1 MKIALTDERISERC
15 ERGLMLRGFRVLKM
29 PRAEGLP
36 EATRSH
42 PDMVMFSHE
51 KRIIT
56 SADYCDAA
64 DFVFWELSSYVSGIS
79 FTVTAD
85 THGKLYPKDAIFNAL
100 VIGNKMF
107 AKSDSVSRAVTEYA
121 RARGL
126 KLIRVNQG
134 YPACTVLPLGDKFAV
149 TADRGMAAAMR
160 DEGISV
166 TLIEDGGVILPPYEY
181 GFIGGAAGVFKGT
194 VYFLG
199 DIDTH
204 PSADAV
210 KRAISMAGMNYESLS
225 DEPLLDLGRIVFYEE

>member
-29 PRAEGLP
+29 PRAVGLP
-36 EATRSH
+36 RATESH

-56 SADYCDAA
+56 SADYCDTA
-64 DFVFWELSSYVSGIS
+64 DFVFWELSSYISGIS

-85 THGKLYPKDAIFNAL
+85 THAPLYPKDAIFNAL
-100 VIGNKMF
+100 VIGDKMF
-107 AKSDSVSRAVTEYA
+107 AKTDTVSRAVTEYA
-121 RARGL
+121 RAKSL
-126 KLIRVNQG
+126 KLVRVNQG
-134 YPACTVLPLGDKFAV
+134 YPACTVLPLGDSAAI

-160 DEGISV
+160 AEGISV
-166 TLIEDGGVILPPYEY
+166 TLIEDGGVILPPYDY
-181 GFIGGAAGVFKGT
+181 GFIGGAAGVFGNT

-204 PSADAV
+204 PSADAI
-210 KRAISMAGMNYESLS
+210 KRAIHAAGMSCESLS

>member
-29 PRAEGLP
+29 PRAAGLP
-36 EATRSH
+36 RATASH

-56 SADYCDAA
+56 SADYCDTA
-64 DFVFWELSSYVSGIS
+64 DFVFWELSSYISGIS

-85 THGKLYPKDAIFNAL
+85 VHAENYPTDAIFNSL
-100 VIGNKMF
+100 VIGSIMF
-107 AKSDSVSRAVTEYA
+107 AKSDTVSRAVTEYA
-121 RARGL
+121 RSRAL
-126 KLIRVNQG
+126 KLVKVKQG
-134 YPACTVLPLGDKFAV
+134 YPACTVLPLGDRAAI
-149 TADRGMAAAMR
+149 TADRGMAAAMSA
-160 DEGISV
+160 EGISV
-166 TLIEDGGVILPPYEY
+166 TLIEDGGVILPPYDY
-181 GFIGGAAGVFKGT
+181 GFIGGAAGVFRDT

-204 PSADAV
+204 PSAEAI
-210 KRAISMAGMNYESLS
+210 KRAIHSAKMSYESLS